1 MKKKVIV
8 LSLGGSLIIPD
19 RVDMAFLK
27 RFKKF
32 ILQNTK
38 KYKFIVVCGGGSVAR
53 KYISAL
59 SEEGSSLHLQG
70 LAGIAVTRTNARFM
84 NYFFGMD
91 SEKGIPHQ
99 VKDIKRLL
107 NKQDI
112 IFCGALTYKTGATT
126 DAQAAEIAVY
136 FKSNFINLTNVAGL
150 YDKNPKEYKN
160 AIFIPK
166 ISWKD
171 FHKMATKE
179 KFKPGQHFILD
190 QTASGIIMRKK
201 VPTYLLGKDLKHLKA
216 VLDGKG
222 FRGTLIK
229 G

>member
-1 MKKKVIV
+1 MKKVIV

-19 RVDMAFLK
+19 NVDVSFLK
-27 RFKKF
+27 KFKKF

-38 KYKFIVVCGGGSVAR
+38 NYKFIVVCGGGSFAR
-53 KYISAL
+53 KYIVAL
-59 SEEGSSLHLQG
+59 DEEGASLHLQG
-70 LAGIAVTRTNARFM
+70 LAGISVTRTNARFM

-99 VKDIKRLL
+99 VRDIKRLL
-107 NKQDI
+107 KRQDI
-112 IFCGALTYKTGATT
+112 VFCGALTYKTGATT

-136 FKSNFINLTNVAGL
+136 FRSPFINLTNVSGL
-150 YDKNPKEYKN
+150 YDKNPKKYKD
-160 AIFIPK
+160 AEFIPR

-171 FHKMATKE
+171 FHKMASRE

-190 QTASGIIMRKK
+190 QTASEIIMKGK
-201 VPTYLLGKDLKHLKA
+201 VPTYLLGKDLRQLGA
-216 VLDGKG
+216 VLQDKN
-222 FRGTLIK
+222 FKGTLIQ